1 MDVTDA
7 AMLAGIS
14 AAMLVLKKVKK
25 RREKYRRSIWMKI
38 ILKRGILE

>member
-14 AAMLVLKKVKK
+14 AAILVLKTVRK
-25 RREKYRRSIWMKI
+25 RREKYQ
-38 ILKRGILE
+38 